1 MRVVLLLALISWINI
16 SSVYAYNSDN
26 FNLLKIIKSNLK
38 SYYVEKTLEDKEL
51 EYGAIKG
58 MLRSLDDPYTRFIE
72 PKSYKEMKVR
82 LSGEFFGIGIYI
94 GLRNDILT
102 VISPISGTP
111 AEKIGLK
118 PLDIISKIDGKST
131 EDMSLEEAV
140 SIIRG
145 PKNTNV
151 TLTIL
156 RKDEE
161 KPIDYAITRKKID
174 IPAVEKVTTFKD
186 DKVGYVKLNTFE
198 SKKATLELRKAIID
212 LNKKDIESLILDL
225 RFNGGGLLKNA
236 IDISS
241 IFIKKGEVVHTI
253 DRNNNKTTNKVSGYS
268 LYEKPLYILINQGS
282 ASASEI
288 LAGAIKDNN
297 RGVIVGKNSFGK
309 ASVQRVLNLPD
320 GSAVLMTIA
329 KYYTPKMTNISKKGI
344 TVDHEFTIPTENIN
358 LMKKKDFVYEYKTDY
373 QLQRTIELAINESK

>member
-1 MRVVLLLALISWINI
+1 
-16 SSVYAYNSDN
+16 
-26 FNLLKIIKSNLK
+26 
-38 SYYVEKTLEDKEL
+38 
-51 EYGAIKG
+51 
-58 MLRSLDDPYTRFIE
+58 
-72 PKSYKEMKVR
+72 
-82 LSGEFFGIGIYI
+82 
-94 GLRNDILT
+94 
-102 VISPISGTP
+102 
-111 AEKIGLK
+111 
-118 PLDIISKIDGKST
+118 
-131 EDMSLEEAV
+131 MSLEEAV